1 MKNYGQGNSIGLEQ
15 TVSENIETGFRQSD
29 IAIEKFEVE
38 ILRTLARKVTELA
51 HKPEMDIK
59 RKLWF
64 MHNKL
69 QTLQPVV
76 FCDPENGWNEIITDA
91 QIKCKSKLARRWEMN
106 LRKEI
111 FWGEEMGDDRPVEPF
126 FNVPY
131 TVSSDNW
138 GFEIVRHRTSESGSF
153 VWDSPIQDYEK
164 DLKKLHPLTFEI
176 DWETTNACLE
186 VANEVFDDILSVRL
200 KGVWWWSMG
209 LSYPAILLRGM
220 ENLFMDFMVFPDE
233 VKEMMSIISKGF
245 MNKLDYLEKNN
256 LLSLNNNG
264 TYVGSGGYGYTDELP
279 QSDFNGKVRCVDM
292 WGFTESQETVGV
304 SSEMYEE
311 FIFPYEK
318 QIMDRFGLTCYGCC
332 EPLDGRW
339 HVVKKHHNLR
349 RVSCSAWADLGK
361 MAEYLGKNYI
371 ASVKPSPVIVSYPD
385 INKDAIRKQIQG
397 ILQTMKGCV
406 VEIIMKDNHT
416 IGNRPENVV
425 EWTKIAKEEV
435 DKFIHHQL

>member
-1 MKNYGQGNSIGLEQ
+1 MKNYGEGISIGLEQ
-15 TVSENIETGFRQSD
+15 TVSENIETGFRQTD
-29 IAIEKFEVE
+29 ITIEKFEVE
-38 ILRTLARKVTELA
+38 ILRTLARKVAVLA
-51 HKPEMDIK
+51 HKPEMDVK
-59 RKLWF
+59 RKLWL

-91 QIKCKSKLARRWEMN
+91 QIQCKSKLARRWEMN

-111 FWGEEMGDDRPVEPF
+111 FWGEEMGDDRPVEPI

-138 GFEIVRHRTSESGSF
+138 GVEIVRHKTSELGSF
-153 VWDSPIQDYEK
+153 VWDSPIQDYER
-164 DLKKLHPLTFEI
+164 DLKKIHPLTFEI
-176 DWETTNACLE
+176 NWETTNACLE
-186 VANEVFDDILSVRL
+186 VANEVFDGILSVRL

-220 ENLFMDFMVFPDE
+220 ENLFMDFMVYPDE

-279 QSDFNGKVRCVDM
+279 GTDFNGKVRCADM

-304 SSEMYEE
+304 SPEMYEE

-318 QIMDRFGLTCYGCC
+318 PIMDRFGLTCYGCC
-332 EPLDGRW
+332 EPLNTRW

-349 RVSCSAWADLGK
+349 RVSCSAWADLTK
-361 MAEYLGKNYI
+361 MAEYLGNNYI
-371 ASVKPSPVIVSYPD
+371 ASVKPSPAIISSSEID
-385 INKDAIRKQIQG
+385 RDAIRKQIKG

-435 DKFIHHQL
+435 TKFIEQ

>member
-1 MKNYGQGNSIGLEQ
+1 MENYGQGNSIGLEQ
-15 TVSENIETGFRQSD
+15 TVSENIETGFRQAD

-51 HKPEMDIK
+51 HNPEMDVK
-59 RKLWF
+59 RKLWV

-76 FCDPENGWNEIITDA
+76 FCDPENGWNEIITDV

-111 FWGEEMGDDRPVEPF
+111 FWGEEMGDDRPVEPN

-164 DLKKLHPLTFEI
+164 DLNKLHPLTFEI
-176 DWETTNACLE
+176 DWKTTNACFDI
-186 VANEVFDDILSVRL
+186 AREVFDGILSVRL

-209 LSYPAILLRGM
+209 MSYPAILLRGM
-220 ENLFMDFMVFPDE
+220 ENLFMDFMLFPDE

-256 LLSLNNNG
+256 LLSLNNDG

-279 QSDFNGKVRCVDM
+279 QADFNTKVRCADM

-304 SSEMYEE
+304 STEMYEE

-318 QIMDRFGLTCYGCC
+318 PLMDRFGLTCYGCC
-332 EPLDGRW
+332 EPLHGRW
-339 HVVKKHHNLR
+339 DVVKKHHNLR
-349 RVSCSAWADLGK
+349 RVSCSAWADLSK
-361 MAEYLGKNYI
+361 MAGYLGNNYI
-371 ASVKPSPVIVSYPD
+371 ASVKPSPVSISSPD
-385 INKDAIRKQIQG
+385 INRDAIRKQVQG
-397 ILQTMKGCV
+397 ILQTMNGCV
-406 VEIIMKDNHT
+406 LEIIMKDNHT
-416 IGNRPENVV
+416 IGNRPENVI

-435 DKFIHHQL
+435 AKFLG

>member
-1 MKNYGQGNSIGLEQ
+1 MQNYGGGKSIGLEQ
-15 TVSENIETGFRQSD
+15 TVSENIETGFRQTD
-29 IAIEKFEVE
+29 ITIEKFEFDV
-38 ILRTLARKVTELA
+38 LRELARKVAELA
-51 HKPEMDIK
+51 HKPEMDVK
-59 RKLWF
+59 RNLWL

-111 FWGEEMGDDRPVEPF
+111 FWGEEMNDDRPVEAF
-126 FNVPY
+126 FNAPY

-153 VWDSPIQDYEK
+153 VWDSPIQDYSK

-176 DWETTNACLE
+176 DWETTNKCFDLAR
-186 VANEVFDDILSVRL
+186 EVFDDILSVRL

-209 LSYPAILLRGM
+209 ITYPAILLRGM
-220 ENLFMDFMVFPDE
+220 ENLFMDFMVYPDE
-233 VKEMMSIISKGF
+233 VKEMMSIITKGF

-256 LLSLNNNG
+256 LLSLNNDG

-279 QSDFNGKVRCVDM
+279 LSDFNGKARCSDM

-304 SSEMYEE
+304 SPEMYEE
-311 FIFPYEK
+311 FIFPAEK
-318 QIMDRFGLTCYGCC
+318 PIMDRFGLTCYGCC
-332 EPLDGRW
+332 EPLDKRW
-339 HVVKKHHNLR
+339 HIVKNHHNLR
-349 RVSCSAWADLGK
+349 RVSCSAWADLTK
-361 MAEYLGKNYI
+361 MSEYLGPNFI
-371 ASVKPSPVIVSYPD
+371 ASVKPNPVIISYPD
-385 INKDAIRKQIQG
+385 INRDAIRKQIRD

-406 VEIIMKDNHT
+406 MEIIMKDNHT
-416 IGNRPENVV
+416 LGNRPENVV
-425 EWTKIAKEEV
+425 EWTKITKEEV
-435 DKFIHHQL
+435 NKFLDYQL